1 MVIEDSIRFCVFE
14 SLNTTMVDEGGN
26 NTVRVANF
34 LKPCAKNTGE
44 ATRFPTVS
52 SPPRNGEEVH
62 PAVQFKGWKNPQRK
76 WNDWIEIMA
85 GKYGFMWNQTGIC
98 DAILSSMY
106 KIQCNQSLILGI
118 VEYWCIE
125 TNTFV
130 FPWGEATITLE
141 DVMVLGGFS
150 VLGEPVNLP
159 LTGDMVAMEAEML
172 RLSREMDGG
181 KSRRDQRTWMKFF
194 MEEGQSHDLEHVGF
208 LSLWL
213 SRFVFPSLPYEV
225 IATRVFPIAIR
236 LARGTKLALAPAV
249 LAGIYESLRLLKQQV
264 TSSLGESVKAL
275 GLFQLVQLWANERF
289 SIFGSNCPIELK
301 PGEPRAARWH
311 GVISNANGCPIS
323 SALKFARS
331 FQWRP
336 YAADLKNWCFVSPYK
351 DNEQFVHVASN
362 SNDELKSFGQCLFAN
377 ELVGL
382 GGCIEKYMPYRVAM
396 QFGFDQHLP
405 GDFAYLNWWRASKVN
420 QEKQEGEINGMRL
433 NLKDDEPSQIDRIKN
448 VVGDFAGLLSDEKG
462 RVKLAKGTLCNPLDV
477 EAYACSIVGTLSHPI
492 DVDKYWCIYERNRM
506 VSKASK
512 ELETSLQNL
521 DLNPQSN
528 VKNKI
533 SIATNHHQFQGLLP
547 KKMKPPS
554 LVSLCIGVI
563 GKHLED
569 IITDLPEIAIGL
581 PAEIK
586 TAVAAIA
593 RRRKLLNDDV
603 LIALADTSWE
613 YLDVSGSDVSDV
625 GLIKAAEVCRSIKAL
640 DISRCTKIT
649 ATGISELVKH
659 CRLLETLRCGGCP
672 RSDHTARRCLSIF
685 KPRLD
690 YVEEDS
696 WEELDT
702 KEISSGAQSLRWLV
716 WPNIDN
722 NSLDE
727 ISTECPRIIVNL
739 KSSPFG
745 LWELSEARFALSFN
759 LPELSVAEKFRLAF
773 EERDNRLAPK
783 RAKNARQHQ
792 RRAVRELML
801 MSTRAKAMVLASQA
815 SKSLHSRSS

>member
-26 NTVRVANF
+26 NT
-34 LKPCAKNTGE
+34 PCAKNTGE

-62 PAVQFKGWKNPQRK
+62 PAIQFKGWKNPQRK

-85 GKYGFMWNQTGIC
+85 GKYGFMWNQT
-98 DAILSSMY
+98 
-106 KIQCNQSLILGI
+106 
-118 VEYWCIE
+118 E

-331 FQWRP
+331 LQWRP

-405 GDFAYLNWWRASKVN
+405 GDFAVMNSNCRENFMFYVPSRAYKPCVSLEYLNWWRASKVN

-506 VSKASK
+506 VS
-512 ELETSLQNL
+512 Q
-521 DLNPQSN
+521 
-528 VKNKI
+528 
-533 SIATNHHQFQGLLP
+533 
-547 KKMKPPS
+547 
-554 LVSLCIGVI
+554 
-563 GKHLED
+563 
-569 IITDLPEIAIGL
+569 
-581 PAEIK
+581 
-586 TAVAAIA
+586 
-593 RRRKLLNDDV
+593 
-603 LIALADTSWE
+603 
-613 YLDVSGSDVSDV
+613 V
-625 GLIKAAEVCRSIKAL
+625 GIVCFYF
-640 DISRCTKIT
+640 
-649 ATGISELVKH
+649 SEHK
-659 CRLLETLRCGGCP
+659 
-672 RSDHTARRCLSIF
+672 
-685 KPRLD
+685 
-690 YVEEDS
+690 
-696 WEELDT
+696 
-702 KEISSGAQSLRWLV
+702 
-716 WPNIDN
+716 
-722 NSLDE
+722 
-727 ISTECPRIIVNL
+727 
-739 KSSPFG
+739 
-745 LWELSEARFALSFN
+745 
-759 LPELSVAEKFRLAF
+759 
-773 EERDNRLAPK
+773 
-783 RAKNARQHQ
+783 
-792 RRAVRELML
+792 
-801 MSTRAKAMVLASQA
+801 
-815 SKSLHSRSS
+815 